1 MQIALPIHLKAKP
14 TPVYPLSP
22 WTVFNSIC
30 KKVKKEDERGGK
42 ETTVPHTSCYVFL
55 RTWFLREVC
64 FSLGSPEITP
74 SLPCL
79 LNTVRPF
86 QRRINR
92 GFFFFSIL
100 SSFPNNKICK
110 DTQCW
115 SPQGI
120 FTAGGRQ
127 LCTLQSARG
136 SWLFLKN
143 LYFPVYPLHILYR
156 SPPAHTT
163 TPESKDSCC
172 RSNALQARA
181 KIGYLIPTKF

>member
-92 GFFFFSIL
+92 GFFFFFQ
-100 SSFPNNKICK
+100 SFPVFQTTKYAKTRNAEAHRAFSLLGDDSSAHCNLHVDLDCSLKTYISLYILCISFI
-110 DTQCW
+110 DPHQLTQ
-115 SPQGI
+115 
-120 FTAGGRQ
+120 
-127 LCTLQSARG
+127 LLQ
-136 SWLFLKN
+136 K
-143 LYFPVYPLHILYR
+143 
-156 SPPAHTT
+156 
-163 TPESKDSCC
+163 
-172 RSNALQARA
+172 A
-181 KIGYLIPTKF
+181 KIVVAEVTLCRPGQKLVI